1 MRVLNPMGVGVAA
14 AVVAAALGGCS
25 LTLDFDC
32 ADDTDCANLEG
43 SFTCIDGACVAG
55 EDESFTCTDEQPLVS
70 TNCFD
75 LYGPLPGSTG
85 STAGEREAA
94 FLGAPADYVLISV
107 HTPHGALEIVGRQSI
122 EAAVRYAVE
131 DINRSG
137 GLTYGSGERKL
148 LAALI
153 CNDGGGAPNG
163 APGIEAAEH
172 AVSCGAKAMVATHNS
187 GATVNLF
194 REVALARD
202 IPMISPGAISPE
214 IPRARDLLGD
224 SKGLLW
230 RIKVPGQTLIAAVVR
245 FIQTMP
251 YENIHIFYRESTG
264 YDKAMRDAFASAL
277 GNDGFTEH
285 PISSAPGLGASA
297 ARDVLLDAD
306 PPPDLVVTLVEN
318 LFDLLDVADGLTQA
332 SANWEVAEDP
342 TSGTDLLTVEGA
354 RSDLA
359 VEQFFGRYEGREE
372 QVYRIGCRTMG
383 ISSGSV
389 GGDER
394 ADYTLWL
401 DRLRTNA
408 SVFVAPADIDDLL
421 VAPTPAYVDAVFVT
435 AFAMLHAIRASQTA
449 TVDTDGILNGLA
461 LISDPN
467 ATGVRPHEWSTGLTA
482 FGPDGGGTINY
493 LGASGSIDLDP
504 NTQDVTGKQ
513 TEVWNYALRGAA
525 AETRGVREL
534 GNLTDDD
541 DADLSPRPQALQA
554 LVRDTGAEP
563 VCTSY
568 PYVGCAKG
576 AACD

>member
-1 MRVLNPMGVGVAA
+1 MRVLNPWGVAA
-14 AVVAAALGGCS
+14 AATLTVAALGGCS

-32 ADDTDCANLEG
+32 AEDGDCANLEG
-43 SFTCIDGACVAG
+43 AFVCSNGACVAG
-55 EDESFTCTDEQPLVS
+55 EDESFACTDEQPLVS
-70 TNCFD
+70 SNCFD
-75 LYGPLPGSTG
+75 IYGPLPGSTS

-94 FLGAPADYVLISV
+94 FLAAPEDYVLISV
-107 HTPHGALEIVGRQSI
+107 HTPHGSLEIVGRQSI

-131 DINRSG
+131 DINANG
-137 GLTYGSGERKL
+137 GLTYGDSENKL
-148 LAALI
+148 VAALI
-153 CNDGGGAPNG
+153 CNDGGAAADG
-163 APGIEAAEH
+163 APGIAAAEH
-172 AVSCGAKAMVATHNS
+172 AVSCGARAMVATHNS

-202 IPMISPGAISPE
+202 VPMISPGAISPE

-224 SKGLLW
+224 SRGLLW
-230 RIKVPGQTLIAAVVR
+230 RIKVPGQTLIGAVVR
-245 FIQTMP
+245 FIETMP
-251 YENIHIFYRESTG
+251 YENIHVFYRASTG

-285 PISSAPGLGASA
+285 VIDSDPGLGASA
-297 ARDVLLDAD
+297 ARDVLRSAD
-306 PPPDLVVTLVEN
+306 PSPDLVVTLVED

-332 SANWEVAEDP
+332 AQQDDFDA
-342 TSGTDLLTVEGA
+342 DLLTVEGA

-372 QVYRIGCRTMG
+372 QVYRVGCRTMG

-435 AFAMLHAIRASQTA
+435 AFAMLHAIRASSTA
-449 TVDTDGILNGLA
+449 TIDTDGILNGLA
-461 LISDPN
+461 LLSDPN
-467 ATGVRPHEWSTGLTA
+467 ATGVRPHEWSTGLMA

-493 LGASGSIDLDP
+493 LGASGSVDLDP
-504 NTQDVTGKQ
+504 ATQDVSGVQ
-513 TEVWNYALRGAA
+513 TELWNYSLRGADGA
-525 AETRGVREL
+525 QRGVREL
-534 GNLTDDD
+534 GNLTND
-541 DADLSPRPQALQA
+541 DASDLTPRDGAIDALG
-554 LVRDTGAEP
+554 RDVMAEP
-563 VCTSY
+563 LCAPY
-568 PYVGCAKG
+568 PYVGLQMMEG
-576 AACD
+576 GGM